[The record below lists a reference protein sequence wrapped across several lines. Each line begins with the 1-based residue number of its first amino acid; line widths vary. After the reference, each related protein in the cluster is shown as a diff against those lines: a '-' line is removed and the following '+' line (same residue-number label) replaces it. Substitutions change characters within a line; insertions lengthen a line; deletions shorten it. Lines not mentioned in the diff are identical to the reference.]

1 MQLIQLINSLVIIS
15 VLSLTEIAIIAPHA
29 RADGTVCYWWAGDRS
44 ASMTDSSCTVTQTVV
59 NLRLSEV
66 RIRWHD
72 GVVTTV
78 QIQTDD
84 SESLRYGGT
93 ALIDGNAGEWDEGG
107 DGICFRAI
115 RSGNTIC
122 IRG

>member
-1 MQLIQLINSLVIIS
+1 MQLIRLVNPLVILS
-15 VLSLTEIAIIAPHA
+15 VLSLAEIGVTAPHA
-29 RADGTVCYWWAGDRS
+29 RAEGTVCYWWAGDRT

-78 QIQTDD
+78 QVQTAD
-84 SESLRYGGT
+84 SEAIRYGGD
-93 ALIDGNAGEWDEGG
+93 ALIDGNVGEWDEGG
-107 DGICFRAI
+107 DGMCFRAI
-115 RSGNTIC
+115 QSGNTIC